1 MPVRLD
7 QVPALAPRPARPRSW
22 LWLGIFPLLLLLLG
36 VGGTFLL
43 GTQTLRQEPVN
54 FWGLALGVPLLGWSL
69 LSFGRVLLYFGQQ
82 QVADGWDKARE
93 EDLIRKVRRG
103 RRVQQVLGVSL
114 HTALREAGALSAT
127 QLNALL
133 DGVKT
138 LKAQPSRQGQSVLRH
153 SRIVG
158 DTDEVPELALHRV
171 LTQMLADLAPTLT
184 QVPDATPLALLLEVG
199 STLPE
204 NVWQR
209 VWRQAWS
216 ESGIRQSTVLV
227 EEDGLEALDQWL
239 DNRIGVQALLLVVA
253 VQFAPQQPEGTA
265 EAAVGLLFGNR
276 LTQTVL
282 PSMAY
287 LHRPEQEREPTT
299 DALLYAT
306 SQALGWVPLDA
317 QSIEQTW
324 RVGVDTQRDIA
335 LTTVLADV
343 PLPAKPNQG
352 FCNLDTVLGHPGKAS
367 PWLAIAAATQSIQ
380 CGAGPQFIFSGGS
393 CVDTG
398 LWSTVVTPVPSL
410 SK

>member
-7 QVPALAPRPARPRSW
+7 QVPALAPRPARPRGW
-22 LWLGIFPLLLLLLG
+22 LWLGVLPLMLLLA
-36 VGGTFLL
+36 GTAFLF
-43 GTQTLRQEPVN
+43 GTQAWRQQPVS
-54 FWGLALGVPLLGWSL
+54 FWGLALGLPLLVWCL
-69 LSFGRVLLYFGQQ
+69 FGFARVLLYFGQQ

-93 EDLIRKVRRG
+93 EDLINKVRRG
-103 RRVQQVLGVSL
+103 RRVQQVLAVSL
-114 HTALREAGALSAT
+114 HTALQEPGGLPAAQRD
-127 QLNALL
+127 ALL
-133 DGVKT
+133 SGTSALV
-138 LKAQPSRQGQSVLRH
+138 AQPSVPGGAALRQ
-153 SRIVG
+153 SRLSG
-158 DTDEVPELALHRV
+158 DTDEGPEHLLLRV
-171 LTQMLADLAPTLT
+171 LTQVLADLAQPLT
-184 QVPDATPLALLLEVG
+184 QLPDDTPLALLLEVESG
-199 STLPE
+199 LAQ
-204 NVWQR
+204 NLLQR

-216 ESGIRQSTVLV
+216 ESGIRQSTVPV
-227 EEDGLEALDQWL
+227 EGGGLKALDQWL
-239 DNRIGVQALLLVVA
+239 DHRIGDKALLLVVA
-253 VQFAPQQPEGTA
+253 FQFMPQQPEGTA

-324 RVGVDTQRDIA
+324 RVGVDTQRD
-335 LTTVLADV
+335 ADVSSVMAAV
-343 PLPAKPNQG
+343 PLPAKYSEG
-352 FCNLDTVLGHPGKAS
+352 VCNLDTLLGHPGKAS

-380 CGAGPQFIFSGGS
+380 CGAGPQFIFSGGD

>member
-7 QVPALAPRPARPRSW
+7 QVPALAPRPARPRGW
-22 LWLGIFPLLLLLLG
+22 LWLGVLPLLLLLAG
-36 VGGTFLL
+36 AAFLF
-43 GTQTLRQEPVN
+43 GTQAWRQQPVS
-54 FWGLALGVPLLGWSL
+54 FWGLALGLPLLVWCL
-69 LSFGRVLLYFGQQ
+69 LGFARVLLYFGQQ

-93 EDLIRKVRRG
+93 EDLINKVRRG
-103 RRVQQVLGVSL
+103 RRVQQVLAVSL
-114 HTALREAGALSAT
+114 HTALQEPGGLPAAQRD
-127 QLNALL
+127 ALL
-133 DGVKT
+133 SGTSALV
-138 LKAQPSRQGQSVLRH
+138 AQPSVPGGAALRQ
-153 SRIVG
+153 SRLSG
-158 DTDEVPELALHRV
+158 DTDEGPEHLLLRV
-171 LTQMLADLAPTLT
+171 LTQVLADLAQPLT
-184 QVPDATPLALLLEVG
+184 QLPDDTPLALLLEVESG
-199 STLPE
+199 LAQ
-204 NVWQR
+204 NLLQR

-216 ESGIRQSTVLV
+216 ESGIRQSTVPV
-227 EEDGLEALDQWL
+227 EGGGLKALDQWL
-239 DNRIGVQALLLVVA
+239 DHRIGDQALLLVVA
-253 VQFAPQQPEGTA
+253 FQFMPQQPEGTA

-324 RVGVDTQRDIA
+324 RVGVDTQRD
-335 LTTVLADV
+335 ADVSSVMAAV
-343 PLPAKPNQG
+343 PLPAKYSEG
-352 FCNLDTVLGHPGKAS
+352 VCNLDTLLGHPGKAS

-380 CGAGPQFIFSGGS
+380 CGAGPQFIFSGGD

>member
-7 QVPALAPRPARPRSW
+7 QVPALAPRPARPRGW
-22 LWLGIFPLLLLLLG
+22 LWLGVLPLMLLLA
-36 VGGTFLL
+36 GTAFLF
-43 GTQTLRQEPVN
+43 GTQAWRQQPVS
-54 FWGLALGVPLLGWSL
+54 FWGLALGLPLLVWCL
-69 LSFGRVLLYFGQQ
+69 FGFARVLLYFGQQ

-93 EDLIRKVRRG
+93 EDLINKVRRG
-103 RRVQQVLGVSL
+103 RRVQQVLAVSL
-114 HTALREAGALSAT
+114 HTALQEPGGLPAAQRD
-127 QLNALL
+127 ALL
-133 DGVKT
+133 SGTSALV
-138 LKAQPSRQGQSVLRH
+138 AQPSVPGGAALRQ
-153 SRIVG
+153 SRLSG
-158 DTDEVPELALHRV
+158 DTDEDPEHLLLRV
-171 LTQMLADLAPTLT
+171 LTQVLADLAQPLT
-184 QVPDATPLALLLEVG
+184 QLPDDTPLGLLLEVESG
-199 STLPE
+199 LAQ
-204 NVWQR
+204 NLLQR

-216 ESGIRQSTVLV
+216 ESGIRQSTVPV
-227 EEDGLEALDQWL
+227 EGGGLKALDQWL
-239 DNRIGVQALLLVVA
+239 DHRIGDQALLLVVA
-253 VQFAPQQPEGTA
+253 FQFMPQQPEGTA

-324 RVGVDTQRDIA
+324 RVGVDTQRD
-335 LTTVLADV
+335 ADVSSVMAAV
-343 PLPAKPNQG
+343 PLPAKYSEG
-352 FCNLDTVLGHPGKAS
+352 VCNLDTLLGHPGKAS

-380 CGAGPQFIFSGGS
+380 CGAGPQFIFSGGD

>member
-36 VGGTFLL
+36 VGGTFLF

-93 EDLIRKVRRG
+93 EDLLRKVRRG

-133 DGVKT
+133 DGVKV